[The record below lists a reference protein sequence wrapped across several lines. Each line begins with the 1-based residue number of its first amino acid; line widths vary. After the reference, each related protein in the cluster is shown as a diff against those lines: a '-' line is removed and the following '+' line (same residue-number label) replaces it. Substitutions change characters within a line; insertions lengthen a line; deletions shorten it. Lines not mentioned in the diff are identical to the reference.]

1 MEYSDLVKNK
11 ANDLV
16 ISFSN
21 HLSDVSSPSLSDI
34 KDRNVRD
41 MGVLAFNLSD
51 LSVDEK
57 SQVLFLSEEILKFSY
72 TFRFKGESTDNI
84 YYERNTWGIPI
95 SLVKSAV
102 ISGFLLVSFLV
113 LTGGYLLFKWLQF

>member
-1 MEYSDLVKNK
+1 MEYSDLVKK
-11 ANDLV
+11 RANDFVLK
-16 ISFSN
+16 FSN
-21 HLSDVSSPSLSDI
+21 HLSSVSSPNSVGVND
-34 KDRNVRD
+34 KDVKD
-41 MGVLAFNLSD
+41 MGVLSFNLSD
-51 LSVDEK
+51 LSEDEK
-57 SQVLFLSEEILKFSY
+57 SQVLFLAEEILRFSY

-84 YYERNTWGIPI
+84 YYERNSWGIPI

>member
-1 MEYSDLVKNK
+1 MEYSDLVKEK

-21 HLSDVSSPSLSDI
+21 HLSDVSSPSPSNV

-41 MGVLAFNLSD
+41 VGVLNFNLSD
-51 LSVDEK
+51 LSDDEK
-57 SQVLFLSEEILKFSY
+57 SQVLFLAEEILKFSY
-72 TFRFKGESTDNI
+72 TFRFKGGNTDNI
-84 YYERNTWGIPI
+84 YYERNSWGIPI

-102 ISGFLLVSFLV
+102 ISGFLLVSFLL